1 MSLSVCDD
9 ALSSLRLNMQYSI
22 DKKEQYSI
30 LTLQE
35 EKLDSPLSPALKS
48 EFVTLNAEGIKNIII
63 DLSEVKY
70 VDSSGLSALLVGNR
84 IYNED
89 GGIFILSTLNDHV
102 LKLIKI
108 SQLNNVLNIL
118 PTVEEAIDAVFLK
131 EIESDLQEGDDN
143 E

>member
-1 MSLSVCDD
+1 MK
-9 ALSSLRLNMQYSI
+9 YSI
-22 DKKEQYSI
+22 DKNEQYSI
-30 LTLQE
+30 LKLQE

-89 GGIFILSTLNDHV
+89 GGIFILASLNDHV
-102 LKLIKI
+102 MKLIRI
-108 SQLNNVLNIL
+108 SQLNNVLNLL
-118 PTVEEAIDAVFLK
+118 PTVEEAIDAIFLK
-131 EIESDLQEGDDN
+131 EIESDLQDGDDS

>member
-1 MSLSVCDD
+1 M
-9 ALSSLRLNMQYSI
+9 RYSI
-22 DKKEQYSI
+22 DKNEQYSI
-30 LTLQE
+30 LKLQE

-89 GGIFILSTLNDHV
+89 GGIFILASLNDHV
-102 LKLIKI
+102 MKLIKI
-108 SQLNNVLNIL
+108 SQLNNVLNLL

-131 EIESDLQEGDDN
+131 EIESDLESDDDN

>member
-1 MSLSVCDD
+1 MK
-9 ALSSLRLNMQYSI
+9 YSI
-22 DKKEQYSI
+22 DKNEQYSI
-30 LTLQE
+30 LKLQE
-35 EKLDSPLSPALKS
+35 DKLDSPLSPALKS

-63 DLSEVKY
+63 DMSEVKY

-89 GGIFILSTLNDHV
+89 GGIFIIASLNDHV
-102 LKLIKI
+102 MKLIRI
-108 SQLNNVLNIL
+108 SQLNNVLNLL

-131 EIESDLQEGDDN
+131 EIERDLQEGDDS

>member
-1 MSLSVCDD
+1 M
-9 ALSSLRLNMQYSI
+9 RYSI
-22 DKKEQYSI
+22 DKNEQYSI
-30 LTLQE
+30 LKLQE

-89 GGIFILSTLNDHV
+89 GGIFILASLNDHV

-108 SQLNNVLNIL
+108 SQLNNVLNLL
-118 PTVEEAIDAVFLK
+118 PTVAEAIDAVFLK
-131 EIESDLQEGDDN
+131 EIESDLQEDDD
-143 E
+143 EQP

>member
-1 MSLSVCDD
+1 MK
-9 ALSSLRLNMQYSI
+9 YSI
-22 DKKEQYSI
+22 DKNEQYSI
-30 LTLQE
+30 LKLQE

-84 IYNED
+84 IYSED
-89 GGIFILSTLNDHV
+89 GGIFILASLNDHV
-102 LKLIKI
+102 MKLIRI
-108 SQLNNVLNIL
+108 SQLNNVLNLL

-131 EIESDLQEGDDN
+131 EIESDLQTGDDN

>member
-1 MSLSVCDD
+1 MK
-9 ALSSLRLNMQYSI
+9 YSI
-22 DKKEQYSI
+22 DKNEQYSI
-30 LTLQE
+30 LRLQE

-63 DLSEVKY
+63 DLTEVKY

-89 GGIFILSTLNDHV
+89 GGIFILSALNDHV
-102 LKLIKI
+102 MKLIKI

-131 EIESDLQEGDDN
+131 EIESDLDSGEDN

>member
-1 MSLSVCDD
+1 M
-9 ALSSLRLNMQYSI
+9 RYSI
-22 DKKEQYSI
+22 DKNEQYSI
-30 LTLQE
+30 LKLQE

-89 GGIFILSTLNDHV
+89 GGIFILASLNDHV

-108 SQLNNVLNIL
+108 SQLNNVLNLL
-118 PTVEEAIDAVFLK
+118 PTVAEAIDAVFLK
-131 EIESDLQEGDDN
+131 EIESDLQEGDD

>member
-1 MSLSVCDD
+1 MK
-9 ALSSLRLNMQYSI
+9 YSI
-22 DKKEQYSI
+22 DKNEQYSI
-30 LTLQE
+30 LKLQE
-35 EKLDSPLSPALKS
+35 EKLDSSLSPALKS

-89 GGIFILSTLNDHV
+89 GGIFILASLNDHV
-102 LKLIKI
+102 MKLIRI
-108 SQLNNVLNIL
+108 SQLNNVLNLL
-118 PTVEEAIDAVFLK
+118 PTVEEAIDAIFLK